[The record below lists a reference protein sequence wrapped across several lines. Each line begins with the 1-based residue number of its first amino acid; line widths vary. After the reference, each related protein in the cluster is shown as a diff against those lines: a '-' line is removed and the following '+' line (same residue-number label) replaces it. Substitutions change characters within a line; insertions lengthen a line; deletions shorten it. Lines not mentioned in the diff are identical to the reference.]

1 MGYYEYKKIGDIPS
15 ECGIYAWYLPIQ
27 IRGSNAKNP
36 EKLVDKLIQYADALK
51 RPEARLEL
59 KGHLS
64 MKQEG
69 IIKQIPYGSEGNLH
83 SNGLQKIIDD
93 EESRGMMVKILNMAS
108 YEEKDERILSVNPGA
123 LLTPLYIGISID
135 LNKRMKDHASGINK
149 ELDLL
154 QNASR
159 NQVNTIEDDE
169 EEEDLIT
176 PDKRISV
183 FSKRIAQ
190 RIHSAAL
197 FKPDNLVV
205 FALPLEIPGDKE
217 KIRKAVEAMETLLNR
232 VHYPAFG
239 RR

>member
-27 IRGSNAKNP
+27 IRGNNARNP
-36 EKLVDKLIQYADALK
+36 EKLVNKLIQYADALK
-51 RPEARLEL
+51 RPEAKLEL

-64 MKQEG
+64 MKQKG
-69 IIKQIPYGSEGNLH
+69 IIKQIPYGREGNLH
-83 SNGLQKIIDD
+83 SKLLGQQIDD
-93 EESRGMMVKILNMAS
+93 EETRDMMVKILNMGS
-108 YEEKDERILSVNPGA
+108 YKERDPKILSDNPGA
-123 LLTPLYIGISID
+123 LLTPLYIGVSID
-135 LNKRMKDHASGINK
+135 LKKRMKDHASGINK

-176 PDKRISV
+176 PEKRISV
-183 FSKRIAQ
+183 FSKRMAQ
-190 RIHSAAL
+190 RLHSAAL

-205 FALPLEIPGDKE
+205 FALPLEIPGDKA
-217 KIRKAVEAMETLLNR
+217 KIRDAVEAMETLLNR
-232 VHYPAFG
+232 VHFPALG